1 MRLKFKIIL
10 RALICMLFFL
20 ASLGNTAGQPTQV
33 FPFCDNQWTC
43 TANDVN
49 VTSVYL
55 TDVDLCSEP
64 GDIVSATLRVV
75 VCNAAAA
82 ARHCLYLNATLINIT
97 DGTSY
102 EINQLIPDASVIP
115 GKTCTEYDLK
125 QITWEYGDELSL
137 DVHLLSWDVNAPG
150 GQDTCQ
156 DTLTCNDRPSSQCS
170 KEYTLSVI
178 PLVPGIGADKQ
189 ANLNSATIGDII
201 TYTYNVTNEGNVNL
215 TGIQVTDSQGI
226 ALTFNGGDAN
236 GDGYLN
242 LSEIWKYTATY
253 KVTEGDV
260 CEDITNTA
268 TVTADSVCP
277 GGDPLSDTSDLVAIT
292 TYYDAAIMVEKQADL
307 DFAAVGDVV
316 TYTYNVTNEGDVN
329 LTGIAISDSRGLI
342 PVFDGGDLNNDGYLN
357 LSEIWNYTATY
368 KVTEEDICED
378 ITNTATVTADPI
390 CVDDNEVTDTS
401 DPVTVQTDYD
411 AAISID
417 KKANRAS
424 ATVGDII
431 TYTYNVTN
439 EGNINITGIQVMD
452 SRGLAMTFDGGDL
465 NNDGYLNLS
474 EIWNYTA
481 TYKVTED
488 DLCEDIT
495 NTATVTADPVCID
508 DSEVTDT
515 SDLVT
520 VQIDYDAAIMVE
532 KQADLTSATVGD
544 VITYT
549 YNVTNEGNVNLTGI
563 ALSDSRGLIP
573 AFDGGDTDGN
583 GYLNLSE
590 IWNYTATYTV
600 TEDDI
605 CEDIT
610 NTATA
615 TAYPVCPDGD
625 PLSDTSDPV
634 TVQTDYDAAIMV
646 EKQAD
651 LTSATVGDVITYTY
665 NVTNEGNINLT
676 GIDVL
681 DSRDLALI
689 FNGGDANGDGYLN
702 LSEIWNYT
710 ATYKVTEED
719 ICEDITNTATAAA
732 DPVCID
738 DSEVTDTS
746 DLVTVQ
752 TDYDAAIMVEKQ
764 ADLTSATVGDI
775 ITYTYN
781 VTNEGNINLTG
792 IALSDS
798 RGFIPVF
805 DGGDL
810 NNDGYLNLS
819 EIWNY
824 TAIYKVT
831 EEDICEDITNTAT
844 VTADSICP
852 DGDPLSD
859 TSDPVTVETTYE
871 AAIMIEKRA
880 DLTLATVGDVI
891 TYTYNLTNGGNVNL
905 TGIQVTDSRGL
916 IPVFDGGD
924 LNNDNYLNLS
934 EIWNYTATYKV
945 TEGDICEDI
954 TNTATA
960 TADPICIDDGEVT
973 DTSDPVTVE
982 TTYKAAIKIE
992 KSADLPSAT
1001 VGDLINYTYE
1011 VTNTGS
1017 VNLSDVEVKDDR
1029 LGPIEGE
1036 M

>member
-1 MRLKFKIIL
+1 MKLKFKIIL

-439 EGNINITGIQVMD
+439 EGNINLTGIQVTD
-452 SRGLAMTFDGGDL
+452 SRGLAMTFDGGDA
-465 NNDGYLNLS
+465 NGDGYLNLS

-481 TYKVTED
+481 TYKVTEED
-488 DLCEDIT
+488 ICEDIT
-495 NTATVTADPVCID
+495 NTAAVTADPVCID